1 MEKKILENLFK
12 IGGNVLEGWRSFY
25 SSKKFKLLKSKLKDR
40 KNTTFEQ
47 IEKVKTICFFLFL
60 QIQMLAVWRKMVCY
74 LKLTSLERQFERRI
88 YKDMCHE
95 R

>member
-25 SSKKFKLLKSKLKDR
+25 SSKKLKLLKSKLKDQ

-47 IEKVKTICFFLFL
+47 IEKVKTISFFLFL
-60 QIQMLAVWRKMVCY
+60 QIQMLAVVEEDGVLSQANKFRE
-74 LKLTSLERQFERRI
+74 TI
-88 YKDMCHE
+88 
-95 R
+95 